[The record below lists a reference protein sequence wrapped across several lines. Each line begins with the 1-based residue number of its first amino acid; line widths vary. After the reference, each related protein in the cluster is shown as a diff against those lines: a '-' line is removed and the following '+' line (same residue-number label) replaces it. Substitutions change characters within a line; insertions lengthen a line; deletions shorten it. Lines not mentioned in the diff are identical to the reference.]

1 MAYAISYFLP
11 IILRENMGFSI
22 AESQCLAAP
31 PYAFAGILMLC
42 IAWVGDKYH
51 IRGPLLAANAL
62 LGLTGLPIMVRPT
75 KNSSIPQLYADGSR
89 ASHLSR
95 AYDTLE
101 CFSYAR
107 AQTRAYRLQ

>member
-1 MAYAISYFLP
+1 MAYAIAYFLP

-22 AESQCLAAP
+22 AEAQCLAAP

-62 LGLTGLPIMVRPT
+62 LGLTGLPITVKQHMGPFCFL
-75 KNSSIPQLYADGSR
+75 NLY
-89 ASHLSR
+89 
-95 AYDTLE
+95 
-101 CFSYAR
+101 
-107 AQTRAYRLQ
+107 